1 MMREPAQGARGP
13 TVAGPDRRG
22 LRGRDAEIEAI
33 ERLMNDARTGRRAG
47 VMTIVGDV
55 GLGKSALLEHAIA
68 AANDMRVLRCVG
80 APTEATLPFA
90 GLSQMLRPIL
100 GLIGQLPGPQAA
112 ALRSVFGL
120 SEDQVEDR
128 FLISVGVLSLLSEAA
143 EQTPLLCAVDEVRW
157 LDHESADVLAF
168 VARRIEAEP
177 IAFLVALAE
186 EDALRF
192 TVPDPRRVLLSPLA
206 EEDAR
211 AVVRD
216 VTPAGVSP
224 SVVDRIVRTADGVPL
239 LLTELVSSLSPDQL
253 EGRAPLPDA
262 LPVSPDV
269 EALYLGRVRTLPAS
283 SQTALLVAAATPLGE
298 LKTIAAALQVMGL
311 GEEALDE
318 AARGRLVDVSD
329 HVTFPH
335 PAVRMAV
342 YAGASSADRRRV
354 HGALASVLVEDTDED
369 LRVWHR
375 AHATIAPDEDVAK
388 QLERSADR
396 SAARSGCATAATA
409 LERAAALSGDD
420 RGRARRL
427 ARAAEMAW
435 LGGQAGRAIV
445 LVGEAEAS
453 DPDAVIQARIDFVR
467 AAWET
472 QRGVSSDAIPTFL
485 RAAAAAGDLDPIVAL
500 RVLLGGLMVMS
511 LTGRQPSPAD
521 LEGLEQLARR
531 ASPDADRGLSFVVR
545 VNQWM
550 AEGATTPAPGSPDRV
565 GSLIEG
571 LDDPVLAPFAIP
583 TAAYLGDLGAARING
598 ERVVRRARARVALGI
613 LSFGLRQLAGVEFWA
628 RRLDDARIHAAEGL
642 GLGLET
648 GNENVVLVDHAILA
662 AVAAVRG
669 EERTCRDEAEAALL
683 GAIDRSNRDAM
694 NWVDLALGHL
704 DLSLGRP
711 EASDRFE
718 SIWARPWIG
727 EPRLIGAADAVE
739 AAARAGRGEVARA
752 RLTEL
757 QRWTAA
763 TGASWALPLVERCRA
778 LVSTDADAEGY
789 FQEALLL
796 HEASGTAFDRARTQ
810 LLFGEFL
817 RRARRRTEAR
827 MQLRPALETFAGVRA
842 ALWEERARNEL
853 RATGDVVRHRDPE
866 AIWQLTPQELQ
877 IARLVAKGASNRDA
891 AAELFLSPRTV
902 EYHLRKVFTKLGIS
916 SRTELV
922 RMTLADELVGSGA
935 GS

>member
-1 MMREPAQGARGP
+1 MMRGPARARGP
-13 TVAGPDRRG
+13 TVAESGRRA

-33 ERLMNDARTGRRAG
+33 DRLLDDARTGGGAG

-68 AANDMRVLRCVG
+68 AADGMRVLRCVG

-90 GLSQMLRPIL
+90 GLSQMLRPVL
-100 GLIGQLPGPQAA
+100 GLIGRLPGRQAA

-128 FLISVGVLSLLSEAA
+128 FLISVGVLGLLSEAA
-143 EQTPLLCAVDEVRW
+143 EEMPLLCAIDDVRW
-157 LDHESADVLAF
+157 LDHESADVFAF

-177 IAFLVALAE
+177 IAFVVVLAE
-186 EDALRF
+186 EDALHF
-192 TVPDPRRVLLSPLA
+192 TVPDRRRVRLSPLA

-211 AVVRD
+211 AVARD
-216 VTPAGVSP
+216 VSHAGVSP
-224 SVVDRIVRTADGVPL
+224 VVVDRIVRTAGGVPL
-239 LLTELVSSLSPDQL
+239 LLTELVRSLTPDQL
-253 EGRAPLPDA
+253 EGRAPLPDP

-269 EALYLGRVRTLPAS
+269 EALYLGRVRALPES
-283 SQTALLVAAATPLGE
+283 SQAALLVAAATRLDD
-298 LKTIAAALQVMGL
+298 LKTIAAALRFIGL

-318 AARGRLVDVSD
+318 AAGAGLVDVSD
-329 HVTFPH
+329 HVTFRH
-335 PAVRMAV
+335 PAVRLAV

-354 HGALASVLVEDTDED
+354 HDALASVLVGGTDED

-375 AHATIAPDEDVAK
+375 ALATIAPDDDVADE
-388 QLERSADR
+388 LERSADR
-396 SAARSGCATAATA
+396 SAARSGCPTAATA
-409 LERAAALSGDD
+409 LERAAALSGDET
-420 RGRARRL
+420 GRARRL

-435 LGGQAGRAIV
+435 LGGQADRAMV
-445 LVGEAEAS
+445 LAAEAEAS

-485 RAAAAAGDLDPIVAL
+485 RAATAAGDLDPSVAL
-500 RVLLGGLMVMS
+500 RMLLAGLMVMS
-511 LTGRQPSPAD
+511 LTGRQPSHAD
-521 LEGLEQLARR
+521 LAGLERFARL
-531 ASPDADRGLSFVVR
+531 ASPDAGQGVIFVVR

-550 AEGATTPAPGSPDRV
+550 AEEATTPAPGSPDRV
-565 GSLIEG
+565 SSLIER

-583 TAAYLGDLGAARING
+583 TAAYLGDLGAARVNG
-598 ERVVRRARARVALGI
+598 ERVVRRARARGAIGM
-613 LSFGLRQLAGVEFWA
+613 LSFGLRQLAGLEFWA
-628 RRLDDARIHAAEGL
+628 RRLDDALIEAAEGL
-642 GLGLET
+642 RLGLET
-648 GNENVVLVDHAILA
+648 GNENVVLVYHGILA

-669 EERTCRDEAEAALL
+669 EEQTCREEAEAALL

-694 NWVDLALGHL
+694 NWADLALGHL
-704 DLSLGRP
+704 ELSLGRP
-711 EASDRFE
+711 EASDRLE
-718 SIWARPWIG
+718 AIWARPWIG
-727 EPRLIGAADAVE
+727 EPRLVGAADAVE
-739 AAARAGRGEVARA
+739 AAVRAGRGEVARA
-752 RLTEL
+752 RLAEF
-757 QRWTAA
+757 QRWTAE

-778 LVSTDADAEGY
+778 QLASDADAERH
-789 FQEALLL
+789 FSEALLL
-796 HEASGTAFDRARTQ
+796 HEASGAAFDRARTQ

-817 RRARRRTEAR
+817 RRARRRAEAR
-827 MQLRPALETFAGVRA
+827 THLRAALETFAGVRA

-853 RATGDVVRHRDPE
+853 RATGEVVRHRDPE

-922 RMTLADELVGSGA
+922 RMTLADELVGPS
-935 GS
+935 

>member
-1 MMREPAQGARGP
+1 
-13 TVAGPDRRG
+13 
-22 LRGRDAEIEAI
+22 
-33 ERLMNDARTGRRAG
+33 
-47 VMTIVGDV
+47 
-55 GLGKSALLEHAIA
+55 
-68 AANDMRVLRCVG
+68 
-80 APTEATLPFA
+80 
-90 GLSQMLRPIL
+90 
-100 GLIGQLPGPQAA
+100 
-112 ALRSVFGL
+112 
-120 SEDQVEDR
+120 
-128 FLISVGVLSLLSEAA
+128 
-143 EQTPLLCAVDEVRW
+143 
-157 LDHESADVLAF
+157 
-168 VARRIEAEP
+168 
-177 IAFLVALAE
+177 
-186 EDALRF
+186 
-192 TVPDPRRVLLSPLA
+192 
-206 EEDAR
+206 
-211 AVVRD
+211 
-216 VTPAGVSP
+216 
-224 SVVDRIVRTADGVPL
+224 
-239 LLTELVSSLSPDQL
+239 
-253 EGRAPLPDA
+253 
-262 LPVSPDV
+262 
-269 EALYLGRVRTLPAS
+269 
-283 SQTALLVAAATPLGE
+283 
-298 LKTIAAALQVMGL
+298 
-311 GEEALDE
+311 
-318 AARGRLVDVSD
+318 
-329 HVTFPH
+329 
-335 PAVRMAV
+335 
-342 YAGASSADRRRV
+342 
-354 HGALASVLVEDTDED
+354 
-369 LRVWHR
+369 
-375 AHATIAPDEDVAK
+375 
-388 QLERSADR
+388 
-396 SAARSGCATAATA
+396 
-409 LERAAALSGDD
+409 
-420 RGRARRL
+420 
-427 ARAAEMAW
+427 
-435 LGGQAGRAIV
+435 
-445 LVGEAEAS
+445 VGEAEAS

-531 ASPDADRGLSFVVR
+531 ASPDTDQGLSFVVR

-550 AEGATTPAPGSPDRV
+550 AEAATTPAPGSPDRV
-565 GSLIEG
+565 GPLIEG

-648 GNENVVLVDHAILA
+648 GNENVVLVHHGILA

-694 NWVDLALGHL
+694 NWADLALGHL

-763 TGASWALPLVERCRA
+763 TRASWALPLVERCRA
-778 LVSTDADAEGY
+778 LVSTDADAERH

-796 HEASGTAFDRARTQ
+796 HEASGAAFDRARTQ

-817 RRARRRTEAR
+817 RRARRRAEAR
-827 MQLRPALETFAGVRA
+827 TQLRPALETFAGVRA

>member
-1 MMREPAQGARGP
+1 MMREPARGTRGP
-13 TVAGPDRRG
+13 TDAGPDRRG
-22 LRGRDAEIEAI
+22 LRGRDAEIVAI
-33 ERLMNDARTGRRAG
+33 DRLVNDARTGRLAG
-47 VMTIVGDV
+47 VMTILGDV

-68 AANDMRVLRCVG
+68 AANGMRVLRCVG

-177 IAFLVALAE
+177 IAFVVALAE

-192 TVPDPRRVLLSPLA
+192 TVPDPRRVLLTPLA

-216 VTPAGVSP
+216 VSPAGVSP

-298 LKTIAAALQVMGL
+298 LKTIAAALQIMGL
-311 GEEALDE
+311 GEEALEE

-335 PAVRMAV
+335 PAVRLAV
-342 YAGASSADRRRV
+342 YASASSADRRRV
-354 HGALASVLVEDTDED
+354 HDALASVLVEDADED

-396 SAARSGCATAATA
+396 SAARSGDET
-409 LERAAALSGDD
+409 
-420 RGRARRL
+420 GRARRL

-531 ASPDADRGLSFVVR
+531 ASPDADQGLSFVVR

-550 AEGATTPAPGSPDRV
+550 AEGPTTPAPGSPDRV
-565 GSLIEG
+565 RSLIEG

-583 TAAYLGDLGAARING
+583 TAAYLGDLGASRING

-613 LSFGLRQLAGVEFWA
+613 LSFGLRQLAGLEFWA

-648 GNENVVLVDHAILA
+648 GNENVVLVHHGILA

-694 NWVDLALGHL
+694 NWADLALGHL

-711 EASDRFE
+711 GASDRFE

-778 LVSTDADAEGY
+778 LVSTDADAERH

-796 HEASGTAFDRARTQ
+796 HEASGAAFDRARTQ

-817 RRARRRTEAR
+817 RRARRRAEAR
-827 MQLRPALETFAGVRA
+827 TRLRSALETFAGVRA
-842 ALWEERARNEL
+842 AQWEERARNEL
-853 RATGDVVRHRDPE
+853 RATGEVVRHRDPE

-877 IARLVAKGASNRDA
+877 IARLVATGASNRDA

-935 GS
+935 ES

>member
-1 MMREPAQGARGP
+1 
-13 TVAGPDRRG
+13 
-22 LRGRDAEIEAI
+22 
-33 ERLMNDARTGRRAG
+33 GRRPG
-47 VMTIVGDV
+47 VLTIVGDV
-55 GLGKSALLEHAIA
+55 GLGKSALLEHAMA
-68 AANDMRVLRCVG
+68 AANGMRVLRCVG

-90 GLSQMLRPIL
+90 GLLQMLRPIL
-100 GLIGQLPGPQAA
+100 GLIGRLPRPQAA
-112 ALRSVFGL
+112 ALRGVFGL
-120 SEDQVEDR
+120 SENPVEDR

-143 EQTPLLCAVDEVRW
+143 EEVPLLCAVDEVRW
-157 LDHESADVLAF
+157 LDQESADVLAF
-168 VARRIEAEP
+168 VARRLEAEP
-177 IAFLVALAE
+177 IAFVVALSE
-186 EDALRF
+186 EEALRF
-192 TVPDPRRVLLSPLA
+192 AVPEARRVRLSPLT

-216 VTPAGVSP
+216 VSPAGVSHA
-224 SVVDRIVRTADGVPL
+224 VVDRIVRTADGVPL
-239 LLTELVSSLSPDQL
+239 LLAELVSALSPDQL

-283 SQTALLVAAATPLGE
+283 SQTALLVAAATSLGE
-298 LKTIAAALQVMGL
+298 LKTIAAALRVMGL

-318 AARGRLVDVSD
+318 AARDRLVDVSV

-335 PAVRMAV
+335 PAVRLAV

-354 HGALASVLVEDTDED
+354 HDALASVLVEDTDED

-375 AHATIAPDEDVAK
+375 ALATITPDEDVAT

-396 SAARSGCATAATA
+396 TAARSGCASAATA
-409 LERAAALSGDD
+409 LERAAALSGDET
-420 RGRARRL
+420 GRARRL

-435 LGGQAGRAIV
+435 LGGQADRAMV

-453 DPDAVIQARIDFVR
+453 DPDAAIQARIDFVR
-467 AAWET
+467 AGWEA
-472 QRGVSSDAIPTFL
+472 QRGVTSDAIPIFL
-485 RAAAAAGDLDPIVAL
+485 RAAAAAGEVDPSVAL
-500 RVLLGGLMVMS
+500 RMLLGGLMVMS
-511 LTGRQPSPAD
+511 LTGRQASPAD
-521 LEGLEQLARR
+521 LEGLERLARR
-531 ASPDADRGLSFVVR
+531 TSPDADQSLIFVVR
-545 VNQWM
+545 VSQWM
-550 AEGATTPAPGSPDRV
+550 AEGATTPAPGSPNRV
-565 GSLIEG
+565 SSLIEEF
-571 LDDPVLAPFAIP
+571 DDPVLAPFAIP

-598 ERVVRRARARVALGI
+598 ERVVRRARARGSLGI

-628 RRLDDARIHAAEGL
+628 RRLDDARIHAAESL
-642 GLGLET
+642 RLGLET
-648 GNENVVLVDHAILA
+648 GNANVVLVDQGILA

-669 EERTCRDEAEAALL
+669 EERTCREEAEAALL

-694 NWVDLALGHL
+694 NWADLALGHL
-704 DLSLGRP
+704 ELSLGRS

-718 SIWARPWIG
+718 AIWARPWIG
-727 EPRLIGAADAVE
+727 EPRLVGAADAVE
-739 AAARAGRGEVARA
+739 AAVRAGRGDVARE
-752 RLTEL
+752 RLTEF
-757 QRWTAA
+757 QRWTAE

-778 LVSTDADAEGY
+778 QLATDADAERH
-789 FQEALLL
+789 FNEALLL
-796 HEASGTAFDRARTQ
+796 HEASGAAFDRARTQ

-817 RRARRRTEAR
+817 RRARRRAEAR
-827 MQLRPALETFAGVRA
+827 THLRAALETFAGVRA

-853 RATGDVVRHRDPE
+853 RATGEVVRRRDPE

-922 RMTLADELVGSGA
+922 RMTLANELVGSDA

>member
-1 MMREPAQGARGP
+1 
-13 TVAGPDRRG
+13 
-22 LRGRDAEIEAI
+22 
-33 ERLMNDARTGRRAG
+33 
-47 VMTIVGDV
+47 
-55 GLGKSALLEHAIA
+55 
-68 AANDMRVLRCVG
+68 
-80 APTEATLPFA
+80 
-90 GLSQMLRPIL
+90 
-100 GLIGQLPGPQAA
+100 
-112 ALRSVFGL
+112 
-120 SEDQVEDR
+120 
-128 FLISVGVLSLLSEAA
+128 
-143 EQTPLLCAVDEVRW
+143 
-157 LDHESADVLAF
+157 
-168 VARRIEAEP
+168 
-177 IAFLVALAE
+177 
-186 EDALRF
+186 
-192 TVPDPRRVLLSPLA
+192 
-206 EEDAR
+206 
-211 AVVRD
+211 
-216 VTPAGVSP
+216 
-224 SVVDRIVRTADGVPL
+224 
-239 LLTELVSSLSPDQL
+239 
-253 EGRAPLPDA
+253 
-262 LPVSPDV
+262 
-269 EALYLGRVRTLPAS
+269 
-283 SQTALLVAAATPLGE
+283 
-298 LKTIAAALQVMGL
+298 
-311 GEEALDE
+311 
-318 AARGRLVDVSD
+318 
-329 HVTFPH
+329 
-335 PAVRMAV
+335 
-342 YAGASSADRRRV
+342 
-354 HGALASVLVEDTDED
+354 
-369 LRVWHR
+369 
-375 AHATIAPDEDVAK
+375 
-388 QLERSADR
+388 
-396 SAARSGCATAATA
+396 
-409 LERAAALSGDD
+409 
-420 RGRARRL
+420 
-427 ARAAEMAW
+427 
-435 LGGQAGRAIV
+435 
-445 LVGEAEAS
+445 
-453 DPDAVIQARIDFVR
+453 
-467 AAWET
+467 
-472 QRGVSSDAIPTFL
+472 
-485 RAAAAAGDLDPIVAL
+485 
-500 RVLLGGLMVMS
+500 MVMS

-521 LEGLEQLARR
+521 LKGLEQLASRR
-531 ASPDADRGLSFVVR
+531 ASPDADQGLSFVVR

-550 AEGATTPAPGSPDRV
+550 AEGATTPAPGSADRV

-648 GNENVVLVDHAILA
+648 GNENVVLVHHGILA

-694 NWVDLALGHL
+694 NWADLALGHL

-757 QRWTAA
+757 HRWTAA

-778 LVSTDADAEGY
+778 LVSTDAEAERH

-796 HEASGTAFDRARTQ
+796 HDASGTAFDHARTQ

-877 IARLVAKGASNRDA
+877 IARLVARGASNRDA

>member
-1 MMREPAQGARGP
+1 MMPGPAQVRGP
-13 TVAGPDRRG
+13 TVVGSDRRR

-33 ERLMNDARTGRRAG
+33 ERLLDDARTGGRAG
-47 VMTIVGDV
+47 AMTIVGDV
-55 GLGKSALLEHAIA
+55 GLGKTALLEHAIA
-68 AANDMRVLRCVG
+68 AADGMRALRCVG

-100 GLIGQLPGPQAA
+100 GLIGRLPGPQAA

-120 SEDQVEDR
+120 SEDRVEDR
-128 FLISVGVLSLLSEAA
+128 FLISVAVLGLLSEAA
-143 EQTPLLCAVDEVRW
+143 EEIPLLCAVDDVRW
-157 LDHESADVLAF
+157 LDHESADVFAF
-168 VARRIEAEP
+168 VACRIEAEP
-177 IAFLVALAE
+177 IAFVVALAE
-186 EDALRF
+186 EAAPHF
-192 TVPDPRRVLLSPLA
+192 SVPHPRRVRLSPLG

-216 VTPAGVSP
+216 VSPAGVSP
-224 SVVDRIVRTADGVPL
+224 LVVDRIVRSADGVPL

-253 EGRAPLPDA
+253 EGRAPLPDP
-262 LPVSPDV
+262 LPVSADV
-269 EALYLGRVRTLPAS
+269 EELYLGRVRTLPES
-283 SQTALLVAAATPLGE
+283 SQAALLAAAATRLDD
-298 LKTIAAALQVMGL
+298 LNTIAAALRFMGL

-318 AARGRLVDVSD
+318 AAGAGLVDVSD
-329 HVTFPH
+329 HVTFRH
-335 PAVRMAV
+335 PAVRLAV

-354 HGALASVLVEDTDED
+354 HDALASVLLGGADED

-375 AHATIAPDEDVAK
+375 ALATIAPDDQVADE
-388 QLERSADR
+388 LERSADR

-409 LERAAALSGDD
+409 LERAAALSGDET
-420 RGRARRL
+420 GRARRL

-435 LGGQAGRAIV
+435 LGGQWDRAMV
-445 LVGEAEAS
+445 LVGEAETS
-453 DPDAVIQARIDFVR
+453 DPDAVIRARIDFVR

-485 RAAAAAGDLDPIVAL
+485 RAAAAAGDLDPSVAL
-500 RVLLGGLMVMS
+500 RLLLAGLMVMS

-521 LEGLEQLARR
+521 LEGLERFARL
-531 ASPDADRGLSFVVR
+531 ASPNPNQGAIFVVR

-565 GSLIEG
+565 SSLIEEF
-571 LDDPVLAPFAIP
+571 DDPVLAPFAIP

-598 ERVVRRARARVALGI
+598 ERVVRRARARGAVGI
-613 LSFGLRQLAGVEFWA
+613 LSFGLRQLAALELWA

-642 GLGLET
+642 RLGLEA
-648 GNENVVLVDHAILA
+648 GNENAVLVDHGILA

-669 EERTCRDEAEAALL
+669 DQRTCREEAEAAML

-694 NWVDLALGHL
+694 NWADLAFGHL

-718 SIWARPWIG
+718 AIWARPWIG
-727 EPRLIGAADAVE
+727 EPRLVGAADAVE
-739 AAARAGRGEVARA
+739 AAVHAGRGNVARE

-757 QRWTAA
+757 QRWTAE

-778 LVSTDADAEGY
+778 QLTTDADAERH

-796 HEASGTAFDRARTQ
+796 HEASGAAFDRARTQ

-817 RRARRRTEAR
+817 RRARRRAEAR
-827 MQLRPALETFAGVRA
+827 THLRAALETFASVRA

-853 RATGDVVRHRDPE
+853 RATGEVVRHRDPE

-877 IARLVAKGASNRDA
+877 IARLVAQGASNRDA

-922 RMTLADELVGSGA
+922 RMTLADKLVGSDA
-935 GS
+935 GP